1 MNMQKFIFVAA
12 ALTLATAALAEETAQ
27 TRIQISI
34 DEGDGDAAI
43 HLNLDSES
51 MGFNMHEMQL
61 GEIQSIVDESGRAIM
76 ITREEDGYKLDI
88 AGETVHLPLIDGGQE
103 MMWVEDVDMDDADV
117 EVHVIAGGDFTG
129 DGTPTGVMI
138 ISEKAIDD
146 VTQTTIRALLES
158 SGHDAGVEFISDGQM
173 DGGLHKTVI
182 IKKEIVSTR

>member
-1 MNMQKFIFVAA
+1 MNMQKLIFVAA
-12 ALTLATAALAEETAQ
+12 ALTLATTVLAEEAAETK
-27 TRIQISI
+27 IEISI
-34 DEGDGDAAI
+34 DEGDGNAAI
-43 HLNLDSES
+43 HLNLDNES

-88 AGETVHLPLIDGGQE
+88 GGETVHLPLIDGGQE
-103 MMWVEDVDMDDADV
+103 MLWVEDIDMDDADV

-129 DGTPTGVMI
+129 DSTPAGVTI

-146 VTQTTIRALLES
+146 VTQETIRALLES
-158 SGHDAGVEFISDGQM
+158 SGHDTGVEFIDGGQM
-173 DGGLHKTVI
+173 DGGLHKKVI